1 MSVNLYH
8 IAILNIKGVNYCSII
23 KRMIEHG
30 AINLLENVD
39 LSEKLG
45 NIKKLTN
52 SLSHMKMS
60 KETVGFDDIQT
71 GKGKFLLNE
80 KPIF

>member
-1 MSVNLYH
+1 
-8 IAILNIKGVNYCSII
+8 
-23 KRMIEHG
+23 MIEHG

-60 KETVGFDDIQT
+60 KETIGFDDI
-71 GKGKFLLNE
+71 
-80 KPIF
+80 